1 MLCFGLDCC
10 NRILQTEWLT
20 QQTFISGGW
29 EFQDQGT
36 SQFSYWRKLS
46 GLRIAP
52 SMFLNDRKTE
62 LIFVT
67 PSLMGYRFWFTVLD
81 GAGCKALLPGL
92 PYFCELGY

>member
-46 GLRIAP
+46 GLRTAP
-52 SMFLNDRKTE
+52 SMFLNDRKTDRVN
-62 LIFVT
+62 LCYSF
-67 PSLMGYRFWFTVLD
+67 LD
-81 GAGCKALLPGL
+81 GIQVLVYCFGWGRM
-92 PYFCELGY
+92 